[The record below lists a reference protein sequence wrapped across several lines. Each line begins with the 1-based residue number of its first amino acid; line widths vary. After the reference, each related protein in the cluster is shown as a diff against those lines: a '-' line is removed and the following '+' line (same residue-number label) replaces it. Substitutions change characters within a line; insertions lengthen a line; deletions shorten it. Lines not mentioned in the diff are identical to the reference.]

1 MGPQTMYPSSSGNV
15 WSAPG
20 AAPALHP
27 ALPAACASRSHNAAQ
42 PRSSKVLAG
51 MFLCLFKHGMSFHP
65 KCCPISSGTVAAN
78 GSAGLAVT
86 AELAAGVRWC

>member
-1 MGPQTMYPSSSGNV
+1 MGPQTMYPSSSGNA

-27 ALPAACASRSHNAAQ
+27 ALPAARASCSHNAAQ
-42 PRSSKVLAG
+42 PRSLEVLAG

-65 KCCPISSGTVAAN
+65 KCSPISLGTVTAN

-86 AELAAGVRWC
+86 VELAAGVRWH